1 MADYSE
7 VNPEIAERIK
17 AKILVK
23 EQKKKKK
30 KVKSDKEMVKTI
42 ISIIQDEVKSYSP
55 VKRT

>member
-1 MADYSE
+1 MADYSD

-23 EQKKKKK
+23 EQMNIKQ

-55 VKRT
+55 VNRT

>member
-1 MADYSE
+1 MADYSD

-23 EQKKKKK
+23 EQMNIKQ